1 MKSAPRQM
9 ALFFRWVPVLPL
21 GKYWICIRFGERES
35 QDFVYLG
42 TRFKNPIFD
51 LFETCLSPVSLT
63 TVWLAGYVRQ
73 MLTWFLV
80 PGRQFLP
87 GE

>member
-1 MKSAPRQM
+1 MKSAPRRM
-9 ALFFRWVPVLPL
+9 SLFFRQVPVLPL
-21 GKYWICIRFGERES
+21 GKYCICIRFGKRES

-42 TRFKNPIFD
+42 TRFKNPKFD
-51 LFETCLSPVSLT
+51 LFETCLSPVNRT
-63 TVWLAGYVRQ
+63 TVWLAGCVRR

-80 PGRQFLP
+80 LGRQFLP